1 MGITAAITAFCE
13 MVKEFF
19 GFKTTETVYKPTT
32 EIVKEKKS
40 LKKASNYTEKIIEI
54 VDKYTNVFSPI
65 DLRKYKSLKR
75 KFLKNN

>member
-13 MVKEFF
+13 MVKSFF
-19 GFKTTETVYKPTT
+19 GFKQTDIVQKPTT

-40 LKKASNYTEKIIEI
+40 LKKATNYTEEIIEI
-54 VDKYTNVFSPI
+54 VDKYIDIFSPA
-65 DLRKYKSLKR
+65 DKRRYKSLKK